1 MLPPQLTVTSH
12 STQKSLL
19 TVTRFIR
26 KDAAKG
32 RNEEPDGEVQES
44 CAFMA
49 APAYL
54 EYIAIQTR
62 GCITNPETLNPVI
75 WRI

>member
-1 MLPPQLTVTSH
+1 MFPPQLTVTSH
-12 STQKSLL
+12 STQKSLS
-19 TVTRFIR
+19 TVTSFIR
-26 KDAAKG
+26 KDTAKG
-32 RNEEPDGEVQES
+32 RNEEPGGEVQES
-44 CAFMA
+44 CVFVA

-54 EYIAIQTR
+54 GYIVIQTH

>member
-1 MLPPQLTVTSH
+1 MLPPQLTATSH
-12 STQKSLL
+12 STQDLS
-19 TVTRFIR
+19 TVTSFIR
-26 KDAAKG
+26 KDAAKKG

-44 CAFMA
+44 CVFVA

-54 EYIAIQTR
+54 GYIVIQTR